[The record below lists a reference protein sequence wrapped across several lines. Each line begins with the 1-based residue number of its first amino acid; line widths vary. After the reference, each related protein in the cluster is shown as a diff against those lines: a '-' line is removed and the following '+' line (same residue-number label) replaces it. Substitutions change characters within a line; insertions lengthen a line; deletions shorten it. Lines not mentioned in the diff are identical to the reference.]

1 MQLLKALLREVDLAL
16 RLMKVVLCKNDPTTI
31 IPRWLCLLYCSGV
44 TRVTLLV
51 EQLFYFVSL
60 MFKLIRLFD

>member
-1 MQLLKALLREVDLAL
+1 MQLSKALLRKVALAL
-16 RLMKVVLCKNDPTTI
+16 RLMKIVLCKNDPTTI

-60 MFKLIRLFD
+60 IFKLISLLD